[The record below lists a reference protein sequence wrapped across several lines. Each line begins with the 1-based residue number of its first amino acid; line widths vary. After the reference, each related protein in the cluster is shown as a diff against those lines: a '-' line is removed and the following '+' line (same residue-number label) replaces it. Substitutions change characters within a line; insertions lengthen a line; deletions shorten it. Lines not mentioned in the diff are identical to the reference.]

1 MRHFFPL
8 LLLPCLLGQTP
19 GQGEAGAPAAPA
31 QTTHRSITAFF
42 LHPLVD
48 GLVPIERRI
57 LVQTRL
63 ENQLKQAID
72 QLTIAPN
79 PSQAL
84 LLWPANT
91 YLRELYLLADGT
103 VVVDFDSAF
112 LNQTAAGATR
122 ETLMV
127 ISLVHT
133 LLESFP
139 EFQQVAFLVDGR
151 VVESLLGHV
160 DVERPLHPASGY
172 LVARQTPAGANGGPP
187 EKPDSSE
194 TLDPVRVDDPPP
206 PSLPTGDE

>member
-1 MRHFFPL
+1 MRCFFPL
-8 LLLPCLLGQTP
+8 LLLPCLLGQT
-19 GQGEAGAPAAPA
+19 GQGEAGVPAAPA

-172 LVARQTPAGANGGPP
+172 LVVRQTPAGANGGPP

-194 TLDPVRVDDPPP
+194 TLAPVRVDDPPP

>member
-1 MRHFFPL
+1 
-8 LLLPCLLGQTP
+8 LGQSS
-19 GQGEAGAPAAPA
+19 GEAAAPA
-31 QTTHRSITAFF
+31 KANPPGEGQATHRTITAFF
-42 LHPLVD
+42 LHPQVD

-57 LVQTRL
+57 LAQTRL

-103 VVVDFDSAF
+103 VVVDFDSGF
-112 LNQTAAGATR
+112 LRQTAAGATR

-160 DVERPLHPASGY
+160 DVERPLRPASGY
-172 LVARQTPAGANGGPP
+172 LVLRKAPGGQP
-187 EKPDSSE
+187 EQNDGPE
-194 TLDPVRVDDPPP
+194 AIAPVRVDDPVPP
-206 PSLPTGDE
+206 PRSTGDD